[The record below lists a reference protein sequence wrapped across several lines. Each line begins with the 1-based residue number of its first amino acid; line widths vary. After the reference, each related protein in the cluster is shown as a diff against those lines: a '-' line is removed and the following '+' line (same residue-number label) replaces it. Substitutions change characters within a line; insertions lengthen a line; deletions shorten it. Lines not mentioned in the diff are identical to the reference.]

1 MFADGGKPGPGDTE
15 ITGTTLLI
23 PANRPITK
31 QSPMPPQIVALVG
44 KPDSGKTTLLE
55 SLIPELNRRGY
66 RIGTVKHHVHQFA
79 MDRPGKD
86 TWRHKQ
92 AGARTVAL
100 SSPTGLGI
108 IRDVGHDHAIE
119 ELLDRYYY
127 DVDLVIAEG
136 YKSTPLPKIE
146 LYRSAAHESPLAGR
160 DETWVAM
167 ISDTPLAVDLPC
179 LDPADVAGIADFL
192 VSNFITRSQVAV
204 TTLLVDGRPIPLN
217 SFVESFISK
226 AVQGMTTSLKGCE
239 NAKEITISIRPA
251 PTNVA
256 R

>member
-1 MFADGGKPGPGDTE
+1 
-15 ITGTTLLI
+15 
-23 PANRPITK
+23 
-31 QSPMPPQIVALVG
+31 MPPQIIALVG

-55 SLIPELNRRGY
+55 NLIPELNRRGY
-66 RIGTVKHHVHQFA
+66 RIGTVKHHVHRFE

-108 IRDVGHDHAIE
+108 IRDVDHDHAIE

-136 YKSTPLPKIE
+136 YKSTALPKIE
-146 LYRSAAHESPLAGR
+146 IFRRAVHESPLAGR

-167 ISDTPLAVDLPC
+167 ISDTALVSDLPC
-179 LDPADVAGIADFL
+179 LALADVAGIADFL
-192 VSNFITRSQVAV
+192 VANFITSPQVAV
-204 TTLLVDGRPIPLN
+204 ATLLVDGQPIALN
-217 SFVESFISK
+217 RFVESFIGK
-226 AVQGMTTSLKGCE
+226 AIRGMTASLKGCE
-239 NAKEITISIRPA
+239 NPGEITITIRA
-251 PTNVA
+251 AKNNA
-256 R
+256 ER